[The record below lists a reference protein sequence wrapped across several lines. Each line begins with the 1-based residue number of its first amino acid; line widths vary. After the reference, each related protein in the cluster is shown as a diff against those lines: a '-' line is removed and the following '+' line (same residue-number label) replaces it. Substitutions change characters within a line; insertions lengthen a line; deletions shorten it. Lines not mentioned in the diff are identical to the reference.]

1 MMEKDEQNRIGL
13 LTEERRS
20 HILTRLRRDGR
31 VLAAQLSQEYGV
43 SDDTIRRDLDALAE
57 LGLVQRVHGG
67 ALRPAPVNEDYGARQ
82 AQGAGAKESIAR
94 ATAGLIHSGQVVI
107 LDGGTTTLAVA
118 KHLAPDLQAKV
129 ITTSPPV
136 AVALAAYPGIEVIT
150 IGGTLYRYAM
160 VAVGADTVAALRA
173 VRADVCVL
181 GILAVH
187 PEIGVSVIDPEEAA
201 VKRAMIEGA
210 ACVVAPAT
218 TEKLGTV
225 APFVVAP
232 ASDLTHLV
240 VDAGVA
246 EDTLAPYRAL
256 GLTVIQESR
265 A

>member
-1 MMEKDEQNRIGL
+1 MDKDEKNRKIL

-20 HILTRLRRDGR
+20 RILSRLRREGR

-57 LGLVQRVHGG
+57 QGQVQRVHGG

-82 AQGAGAKESIAR
+82 TQGADAKESIAR

-118 KHLAPDLQAKV
+118 KHLSPDLKAKV
-129 ITTSPPV
+129 ATTSPQV
-136 AVALAAYPGIEVIT
+136 AIALAAYPGVEVIT

-181 GILAVH
+181 GILALH
-187 PEIGVSVIDPEEAA
+187 PDIGVSVIDPEEAA
-201 VKRAMIEGA
+201 AKRAMIEGA

-218 TEKLGTV
+218 AEKLGTV

-232 ASDLTHLV
+232 TSAVTHLV
-240 VDAGVA
+240 VDATVG
-246 EDTLAPYRAL
+246 EDSLAPYRAL
-256 GLTVIQESR
+256 GITVVQG